1 MIVWGGPLSKDG
13 GPFLCLPIEN
23 PPENGKFCG
32 KNGGQKFSRRPK
44 IHPKN
49 SPAWPKKGERGGE
62 GCPIF
67 FGINL
72 IF

>member
-1 MIVWGGPLSKDG
+1 LGGPLSKDG
-13 GPFLCLPIEN
+13 GPFLYLPIEN

-32 KNGGQKFSRRPK
+32 KNGGQKFTSKPK

-49 SPAWPKKGERGGE
+49 SPLGPKKGERGCRG
-62 GCPIF
+62 GQIF
-67 FGINL
+67 FGVNL